1 MKQIMFG
8 LAIFIAATLC
18 ASVCAQKNK
27 VITIHS
33 EDDLRK
39 NAKAIKADSIESV
52 KNNPDAELDAYINS
66 IDWDA
71 ERVRW
76 LEWYGTTTEPDLK
89 EKKIQPQQPK

>member
-8 LAIFIAATLC
+8 LAIFIAATLRT
-18 ASVCAQKNK
+18 SICAQKNQ
-27 VITIHS
+27 VITINS

-39 NAKAIKADSIESV
+39 NAKALKADSIESV

-76 LEWYGTTTEPDLK
+76 LEWYGTTNELDLK
-89 EKKIQPQQPK
+89 EKKIQPKQPK

>member
-8 LAIFIAATLC
+8 LVTFVAASFC
-18 ASVCAQKNK
+18 ASLCAQKTN
-27 VITIHS
+27 VITITS

-39 NAKAIKADSIESV
+39 NAKVIKADSIASV
-52 KNNPDAELDAYINS
+52 KDNPDAELDAYINS

-76 LEWYGTTTEPDLK
+76 LEWYGTTNEPDLT
-89 EKKIQPQQPK
+89 EKKIQPKQPK